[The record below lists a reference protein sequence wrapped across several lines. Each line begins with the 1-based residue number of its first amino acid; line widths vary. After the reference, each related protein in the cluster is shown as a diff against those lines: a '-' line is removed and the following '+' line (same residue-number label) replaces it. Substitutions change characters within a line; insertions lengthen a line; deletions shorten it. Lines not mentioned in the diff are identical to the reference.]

1 MDKRSRG
8 RNLISIKKHNRA
20 VILNILRQRGPISRA
35 EIARIS
41 KLTPPTVSNLV
52 SELAG
57 SEFIREIGAGD
68 SYRSGGRRPTLLTLN
83 PEAGYVV
90 GIKIGVTLL
99 EAILTDLEGR
109 ILHRAQTGKVAGENP
124 GAVVDQLA
132 GLVQSL
138 LNQSNLP
145 RERLL
150 GIGAASSGVINSE
163 KGIVRRSSLLQW
175 KDVPLAQLIE
185 ERFPVPVFIEN
196 DANVVALAE
205 KWHGAAVNESNVICI
220 TIGVGIGAGII
231 IGGELYGGS
240 HHGAGEIGHIV
251 VDRQGPVCN
260 CGKRGCLEALAS
272 DGAIARRAAMALA
285 ERNLPASAWAHAAQ
299 KGPGAP
305 QSNAATSVE
314 FTADDVSR
322 AAEAGDP
329 LAREIMEETG
339 RYIGIGIANIA
350 NLIDPEMI
358 ILGGE
363 RMGQSGHLL
372 LAAVKGA
379 VNEHLFSQ
387 PAAGLRIMP
396 SRLGNDAWVIG
407 AATLVLKEFFQPATH
422 RLEKHRLDTK
432 VTPAAKS
439 VL

>member
-1 MDKRSRG
+1 MMDKRSRG
-8 RNLISIKKHNRA
+8 RNLISIKRHNRA

-68 SYRSGGRRPTLLTLN
+68 STPSGGRRPTLLTLN

-90 GIKIGVTLL
+90 GIKIGVTQL
-99 EAILTDLEGR
+99 EAILTDLEGK
-109 ILHRAQTGKVAGENP
+109 ILHRAQAAKVAGEDAK
-124 GAVVDQLA
+124 AVVDRLA
-132 GLVQSL
+132 GLIQNL
-138 LNQSNLP
+138 LNQSNLR

-205 KWHGAAVNESNVICI
+205 KWYGAAVNENNVICI

-231 IGGELYGGS
+231 INGELYGGS

-251 VDRQGPVCN
+251 VDRQGPLCN

-272 DGAIARRAAMALA
+272 DDAIARRAAMALA
-285 ERNLPASAWAHAAQ
+285 QRNLLASAWAHAAQ
-299 KGPGAP
+299 KDPGAP
-305 QSNAATSVE
+305 QSTAALQL
-314 FTADDVSR
+314 TADDVSQ
-322 AAEAGDP
+322 AAETGDP

-363 RMGQSGHLL
+363 RMGLSGHLL

-387 PAAGLRIMP
+387 PAAGLRIVP
-396 SRLGNDAWVIG
+396 SSLGNDAWLIG

-422 RLEKHRLDTK
+422 RLETPWLDARVASAT
-432 VTPAAKS
+432 KS